1 MVIFSFPK
9 IISSATRPPIATS
22 SLARSWDFDQL
33 SSSFSGN
40 WATFKRKFV
49 YIQRVLQF
57 GFSSAV
63 FHAQISVSV
72 KHIRSTKSLTAW
84 ERDETWWLRE
94 RWNYYHV
101 TVLGVLTIPKADP
114 RGTMVAL
121 WIGKAPGVYK
131 ATSACP
137 PSWYATN
144 SLFLASITALL
155 RSGPL
160 TSKQ

>member
-1 MVIFSFPK
+1 MLKVTGINKALASDKHFRDSELTVNLLSQFFLLPVVIFSFPK

-94 RWNYYHV
+94 R
-101 TVLGVLTIPKADP
+101 
-114 RGTMVAL
+114 
-121 WIGKAPGVYK
+121 
-131 ATSACP
+131 
-137 PSWYATN
+137 
-144 SLFLASITALL
+144 
-155 RSGPL
+155 
-160 TSKQ
+160 

>member
-49 YIQRVLQF
+49 YIQRVSQF
-57 GFSSAV
+57 GFSSAE

-72 KHIRSTKSLTAW
+72 KSLAAW
-84 ERDETWWLRE
+84 DRCETWWLPDR
-94 RWNYYHV
+94 
-101 TVLGVLTIPKADP
+101 
-114 RGTMVAL
+114 
-121 WIGKAPGVYK
+121 
-131 ATSACP
+131 
-137 PSWYATN
+137 
-144 SLFLASITALL
+144 
-155 RSGPL
+155 
-160 TSKQ
+160 